1 MNKRMFLILLSVFEA
16 MLTIL
21 VIAFVIYDFNRGKA
35 EMGIAMLLVALLSAW
50 ISAELTW
57 MTIKEIK
64 RGD

>member
-1 MNKRMFLILLSVFEA
+1 MFLTLLSVFEV

-21 VIAFVIYDFNRGKA
+21 VIVFVIYDFNRGKA
-35 EMGIAMLLVALLSAW
+35 EMGIAMLLVALFSTW
-50 ISAELTW
+50 TSAELVW

>member
-1 MNKRMFLILLSVFEA
+1 MNKRAFLTLLSAFEV

-21 VIAFVIYDFNRGKA
+21 VIAFVIYDFSRGKA
-35 EMGIAMLLVALLSAW
+35 ETGIAMLLVALLSTW
-50 ISAELTW
+50 TSAELIW